1 MRYINKRKSDKY
13 ILRKLKRKGVSKKRF
28 FVKIEKNFFKC
39 VPAEF
44 KFLALI
50 KFLKSQHNEK
60 ILVFC
65 SNSAQCEYFGIIVR
79 SLLEDD
85 ERVVMEMHR
94 KMEGKR
100 QKVVRKIF
108 LTG

>member
-1 MRYINKRKSDKY
+1 M
-13 ILRKLKRKGVSKKRF
+13 
-28 FVKIEKNFFKC
+28 
-39 VPAEF
+39 
-44 KFLALI
+44 ALI

-100 QKVVRKIF
+100 QKVVRNF
-108 LTG
+108 VLTG